1 MKTPALLSAALL
13 LVSLIPAARSHKTE
27 AKPSGQNWGPQRT
40 GSDTT
45 PFTVL
50 VTNSVTPTPCKNYN
64 TSVVFRG
71 ILLGGMKRLQDSTK
85 DFTFTYTEDPN
96 YGPFLQSV
104 NGLHGSQEKRT
115 YWELLVKKTDGQ
127 IIRPDVGIGCYIPN
141 KYEQIIL
148 NYNKY

>member
-1 MKTPALLSAALL
+1 MKTPALLPAALL
-13 LVSLIPAARSHKTE
+13 LVSLIAAAS
-27 AKPSGQNWGPQRT
+27 
-40 GSDTT
+40 SDLT

-50 VTNSVTPTPCKNYN
+50 VTNSVTPTPCKNY
-64 TSVVFRG
+64 SAAVVFRG
-71 ILLGGMKRLQDSTK
+71 ILLGGLRRLQNSTK

-104 NGLHGSQEKRT
+104 NGLPGSQKNRT

-127 IIRPDVGIGCYIPN
+127 TIRPDVGIGCYLPN
-141 KYEQIIL
+141 KYETIIL